1 MLYQAR
7 FCSEHCQTVH
17 TVMWMASALTTDP
30 ALRKQRKQ
38 KGGNTGKNFTE
49 GWVEF
54 EDKAV
59 AKNTAAML
67 NGNPIGGKRR
77 SAYHYD
83 LWSLKYLPKFK
94 WDHLTEEISKTP
106 KAALHMLRC
115 SYILQCTS
123 CTSHVT
129 LIRTHLKSAWC
140 MEREAHAGNRSE
152 QNMTISSQLV
162 SGHILTL
169 CRSSCVKWYTVKV
182 MTTKLYHTCRW

>member
-1 MLYQAR
+1 MNLWYRNLKSCAS
-7 FCSEHCQTVH
+7 CWNNMGPLVDCTVH
-17 TVMWMASALTTDP
+17 LKVICAHSLLNQHMFHFRRESPTAETLLLDQIPWANPQLHVADP

-59 AKNTAAML
+59 AKQVAAML

-94 WDHLTEEISKTP
+94 WDHLTEEIGDE
-106 KAALHMLRC
+106 C
-115 SYILQCTS
+115 C
-123 CTSHVT
+123 
-129 LIRTHLKSAWC
+129 
-140 MEREAHAGNRSE
+140 
-152 QNMTISSQLV
+152 
-162 SGHILTL
+162 
-169 CRSSCVKWYTVKV
+169 
-182 MTTKLYHTCRW
+182 